1 MRVLAL
7 NPPFLKKFSRASR
20 SPAVTKSGTI
30 YFPTWLAYAT
40 GCLEQHGHDVRLID
54 AAPSGM
60 SLTQVIDLAVEFAPS
75 LVLVDATT
83 ASFHVDLETVGAL
96 KKALP
101 GTFFA
106 MVGLHVSALP
116 EAALQEGSPVD
127 AVCRREYDMTAVA
140 LAEALSQSVPSR
152 GTLPVLS
159 GQPPLAAVEGIS
171 YRDADQGI
179 VHNPDR
185 PFIHDLDELPFVTQ
199 VFKKHLRIEDY
210 FYAHIQYPMVT
221 TFTSRG
227 CPSRCTWCMYPQ
239 VFYGHGFRH
248 RSPENIV
255 AEFEFIQN
263 ELPQVKEVLI
273 DDDTFTIDVKHTRA
287 TCELMIERGIR
298 LPWTCEVRTNLPYET
313 MVIMKKAGCR
323 LMVTGFES
331 GVKEVL
337 RAMKKGVT
345 PEHGRTFAADARRA
359 DILVHGCFVAGNPGE
374 TRETLEETLRYA
386 KSLPLD
392 TAQFFPMMLYPG
404 TEAYEWAQ
412 KEGYLR
418 TEDFSQWVSPEGMHN
433 TMIDRPGLSH
443 QYLVEFCDRAR
454 REFYLRPSYIG
465 GKLWQAVTHPSE
477 IRRTLKSAK
486 RFYRFLL
493 AGAGGKVAQS

>member
-1 MRVLAL
+1 MRVIAL

-40 GCLEQHGHDVRLID
+40 GALEQNGHEVRLID
-54 AAPSGM
+54 ASPSGM
-60 SLTQVIDLAVEFAPS
+60 TVQQVIDIAVEFSPA
-75 LVLVDATT
+75 LMLVDSTT
-83 ASFHVDLETVGAL
+83 ASFHVDMQTVAAL
-96 KKALP
+96 KQALP
-101 GTFFA
+101 KTFIA

-140 LAEALSQSVPSR
+140 LAEALSGSKP
-152 GTLPVLS
+152 LS
-159 GQPPLAAVEGIS
+159 DVEGIS
-171 YRDADQGI
+171 YRDAVRGI
-179 VHNPDR
+179 VHNPNR
-185 PFIHDLDELPFVTQ
+185 AFIEDLDEMPFVTK

-227 CPSRCTWCMYPQ
+227 CPAQCTWCMYPQ
-239 VFYGHGFRH
+239 VFYGHKFRH

-273 DDDTFTIDVKHTRA
+273 DDDTFTIDVKHTRQ

-298 LPWTCEVRTNLPYET
+298 LPWTCEVRTNLPYDT

-323 LMVTGFES
+323 LMVAGFES

-337 RAMKKGVT
+337 KAMKKGVT
-345 PEHGRTFAADARRA
+345 PEQGRTFAAAAQRA
-359 DILVHGCFVAGNPGE
+359 GIMVHGCFVAGNPGD
-374 TRETLEETLRYA
+374 TRETLEETLRFA

-404 TEAYEWAQ
+404 TEAYDWARG
-412 KEGYLR
+412 EGYLR
-418 TEDFSQWVSPEGMHN
+418 TEDYSQWVSPEGMHN

-454 REFYLRPSYIG
+454 REFYLRPTYIA
-465 GKLWQAVTHPSE
+465 GKIWQAATHPSE
-477 IRRTLKSAK
+477 LQRTFKSAK
-486 RFYRFLL
+486 RFYRFLFPRS
-493 AGAGGKVAQS
+493 GAKVLSP

>member
-1 MRVLAL
+1 MRIITL

-20 SPAVTKSGTI
+20 SPAVTKSGTL

-40 GCLEQHGHDVRLID
+40 GALEQHGHEVRLID
-54 AAPSGM
+54 ASPSGM
-60 SLTQVIDLAVEFAPS
+60 TLEQVIDAAVTFAPG
-75 LVLVDATT
+75 LMLVDSTT

-96 KKALP
+96 KRALP
-101 GTFFA
+101 NAFIA
-106 MVGLHVSALP
+106 MVGLHVSARP
-116 EAALQEGSPVD
+116 DAALQPGSPVD

-140 LAEALSQSVPSR
+140 LADALTNS
-152 GTLPVLS
+152 TA
-159 GQPPLAAVEGIS
+159 LAEVAGIS
-171 YRDADQGI
+171 FRDADRGI
-179 VHNPDR
+179 VHNPSRDY
-185 PFIHDLDELPFVTQ
+185 IENLDELPFVTQ

-210 FYAHIQYPMVT
+210 FYAHLQYPMVT

-227 CPSRCTWCMYPQ
+227 CPAQCTWCMYPQ

-273 DDDTFTIDVKHTRA
+273 DDDTFTIDVKHTRR
-287 TCELMIERGIR
+287 TCELMIERGIH

-313 MVIMKKAGCR
+313 MLIMKKAGCR

-337 RAMKKGVT
+337 KAMKKGVT
-345 PEHGRTFAADARRA
+345 PEQGRTFAEAARRA
-359 DILVHGCFVAGNPGE
+359 GILVHGCFVAGNPGE
-374 TRETLEETLRYA
+374 TRETLEETLRFA

-404 TEAYEWAQ
+404 TEAYDWAR
-412 KEGYLR
+412 EAGYLR
-418 TEDFSQWVSPEGMHN
+418 TEDYTQWVSPEGMHN
-433 TMIDRPGLSH
+433 TMIDRPDLSH

-454 REFYLRPSYIG
+454 REFYLRPGYIA
-465 GKLWQAVTHPSE
+465 GKLWQALTHPAE
-477 IRRTLKSAK
+477 FQRTLKSA
-486 RFYRFLL
+486 RQFVRFLFPRL
-493 AGAGGKVAQS
+493 VTKDSSS

>member
-1 MRVLAL
+1 MRV
-7 NPPFLKKFSRASR
+7 
-20 SPAVTKSGTI
+20 
-30 YFPTWLAYAT
+30 
-40 GCLEQHGHDVRLID
+40 
-54 AAPSGM
+54 
-60 SLTQVIDLAVEFAPS
+60 
-75 LVLVDATT
+75 
-83 ASFHVDLETVGAL
+83 
-96 KKALP
+96 
-101 GTFFA
+101 
-106 MVGLHVSALP
+106 
-116 EAALQEGSPVD
+116 
-127 AVCRREYDMTAVA
+127 
-140 LAEALSQSVPSR
+140 
-152 GTLPVLS
+152 
-159 GQPPLAAVEGIS
+159 
-171 YRDADQGI
+171 

-185 PFIHDLDELPFVTQ
+185 AYIHNLDELPFVTQ

-263 ELPQVKEVLI
+263 ELSQVKEVLI

-298 LPWTCEVRTNLPYET
+298 IPWTCEVRTNLDYET

-345 PEHGRTFAADARRA
+345 PEHGTKFAAAAKRA
-359 DILVHGCFVAGNPGE
+359 GIMVHGCFVAGNPGE

-392 TAQFFPMMLYPG
+392 TAQFFPLMVYPG
-404 TEAYEWAQ
+404 TRAYDWAR

-418 TEDFSQWVSPEGMHN
+418 TEDYSQWVSPEGMHN

-443 QYLVEFCDRAR
+443 EYLVEFCDRAR
-454 REFYLRPSYIG
+454 REFYLRPSYIL

-477 IRRTLKSAK
+477 LRRTLKSAK
-486 RFYRFLL
+486 RFYRFLF
-493 AGAGGKVAQS
+493 ANSGPKVRTS